1 MKDVFKT
8 KSFKVLIVTL
18 IILITVTGFSEIFDT
33 SILSTGVGY
42 ITVGMQR
49 VSAAVTEDLNKKT
62 YEELEAENKELKSEI
77 ATLRTQLADYE
88 NIKEENL
95 RLWKYYDLKE
105 ENSNY
110 DFVPSSVIRRDPS
123 DSFYSFTIDRGSN
136 DDIALNDPVVTEN
149 GLVGYISEVN
159 GTYSKVTTILSP
171 DLSAGAKD
179 VKSRDTGVVTGDSY
193 YSDKNLV
200 TMKKIAENNKIKKGD
215 QVSTTG
221 IGGIYPENLPIGKV
235 KEVKYDD
242 FDTSLFAVIE
252 PYEDVQ
258 NVSDVVVITAF
269 EGQGEISTKTETQTT
284 TGE

>member
-1 MKDVFKT
+1 MREIFKT
-8 KSFKVLIVTL
+8 KSFKILIVTL
-18 IILITVTGFSEIFDT
+18 IVLVALTGASCVFDT
-33 SILSTGVGY
+33 GVISTGVGY

-77 ATLRTQLADYE
+77 ASLRTQLADYE

-110 DFVPSSVIRRDPS
+110 SFVPSSVIRRDPS
-123 DSFYSFTIDRGSN
+123 DDFYSFTIDRGSN
-136 DDIALNDPVVTEN
+136 DDIAVNDPVVTEN

-159 GTYSKVTTILSP
+159 GAYSKVTTILSP
-171 DLSAGAKD
+171 DLSVGARD
-179 VKSRDTGVVTGDSY
+179 VKSRDTGVVTGDSK

-200 TMKKIAENNKIKKGD
+200 TMKKLAENNKIKKG
-215 QVSTTG
+215 QQISTTG
-221 IGGIYPENLPIGKV
+221 IGGMYPADLPIGTV

-242 FDTSLFAVIE
+242 FDTSLYAVVE
-252 PYEDVQ
+252 PFEDVQ
-258 NVSDVVVITAF
+258 NVSDVVVITSF
-269 EGQGEISTKTETQTT
+269 EGQGEISTVEETT